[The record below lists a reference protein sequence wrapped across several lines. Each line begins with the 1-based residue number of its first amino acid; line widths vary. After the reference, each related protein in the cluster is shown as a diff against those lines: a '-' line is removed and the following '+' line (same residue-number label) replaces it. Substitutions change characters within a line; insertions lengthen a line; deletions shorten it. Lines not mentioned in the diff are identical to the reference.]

1 MRLMTGL
8 KRRGSKTVSTTTFNS
23 LTAGLRP
30 PTALDCRTRL
40 RELTEI
46 RYRESPMNDHE
57 QKSRLL
63 IESPTLAKSRS
74 GSKNSATV
82 AGFSSEPF
90 GTRTSSESCRG
101 SELPQRKGSETCVSL
116 LRPAITAPSEG
127 LYD

>member
-1 MRLMTGL
+1 
-8 KRRGSKTVSTTTFNS
+8 
-23 LTAGLRP
+23 
-30 PTALDCRTRL
+30 
-40 RELTEI
+40 
-46 RYRESPMNDHE
+46 MNDHE

-101 SELPQRKGSETCVSL
+101 SELPQHKSSETSVSL
-116 LRPAITAPSEG
+116 FRPAITAPSEG